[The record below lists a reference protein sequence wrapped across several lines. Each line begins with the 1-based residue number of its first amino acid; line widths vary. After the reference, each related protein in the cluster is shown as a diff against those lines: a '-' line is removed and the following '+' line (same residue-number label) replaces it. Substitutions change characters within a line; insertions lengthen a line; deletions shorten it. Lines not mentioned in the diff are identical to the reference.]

1 MGFSVNGKTA
11 IITGA
16 GSGINLEFARLL
28 LQNDANV
35 VFADIALRLEAKELV
50 DEYSSDKDKPQAIF
64 QQTDVT
70 DWKQLDQMFQVAM
83 KYFGT
88 IDIVCPG
95 AGVYEPHWSG
105 FWYPPGSAESKD
117 AVDGGRYAQLDINL
131 THPIRS
137 TQLAISYFIEQRKK
151 TPSQLKFIIHISSI
165 AGQSAGFG
173 TAIYVATKH
182 AINGFVR
189 SLAPLEQEYGIR
201 VAAVAPGVIRTPLW
215 TDHPE
220 KLKFVTE
227 RDEWVLPEEVG
238 AVMLALIEKDQMAEF
253 EGEPETIEIT
263 GGTILEVSK
272 KAVRDVKPFND
283 PGPRQGPGNTAAGY
297 KATVY
302 EDIQKQL
309 SKPGWGK
316 T

>member
-1 MGFSVNGKTA
+1 M
-11 IITGA
+11 
-16 GSGINLEFARLL
+16 L

-173 TAIYVATKH
+173 TAIYGKPLISRIP
-182 AINGFVR
+182 INVGYCIYLHLGRYFYHIFANVWPC
-189 SLAPLEQEYGIR
+189 LQ
-201 VAAVAPGVIRTPLW
+201 
-215 TDHPE
+215 
-220 KLKFVTE
+220 KL
-227 RDEWVLPEEVG
+227 P
-238 AVMLALIEKDQMAEF
+238 Q
-253 EGEPETIEIT
+253 
-263 GGTILEVSK
+263 
-272 KAVRDVKPFND
+272 
-283 PGPRQGPGNTAAGY
+283 NT
-297 KATVY
+297 
-302 EDIQKQL
+302 Q
-309 SKPGWGK
+309 
-316 T
+316 